1 MSSNIYKSRWM
12 ITQQTPRSSNF
23 PPSPTERE
31 AIDLLVNS
39 NLYGIKDITR
49 ILEHEIA
56 SLELSEALLARI
68 EGEMTSLTKVLDV
81 YDAQRELFVQEKE
94 VIDCLKAEAIAERST
109 LADVPAAATSHAFS
123 DILVAK
129 FDASLSSLKSH
140 SEMCQNICDTLEQQ
154 IRRLRGEQAREELL
168 IATRR
173 DTISLHRDHLDSLRR
188 IQTSLTRRCAPQF
201 RVPVEVWSHIFADC
215 IQATI
220 DDFLE
225 NPAKE
230 RMAYM
235 PLRLAQVCSLW
246 RQTLLASPRLWTTIS
261 LPSTIG
267 NEEADTP
274 LLPYI
279 LGLCQSQH
287 LKFVLNLGEINLA
300 SGDCAGITCKIPT
313 MEAGPQNK
321 HLHVIT
327 PIRSDDNDGRE
338 PPSIKVKCGFFVDS
352 LTYQE
357 RQPAYRG
364 QVDLPFSPNLDYV
377 RVQPGPISRP
387 AMGSIAVDIDMPSSW
402 SLNELAWFLQL
413 SAPSL
418 RRLRI
423 RSTFRNRSS
432 TGRILGFPE
441 LRTLGVVLHHNVGL
455 RRIDAPNLSKLIL
468 YQPKED
474 QRHGDCGNCLD
485 GLQTLLEEVTTIEC
499 MGWSHIDSPEYKEI
513 LSVVARFAR
522 RLNMLRFIECAVD
535 GRVLEGLLQGRPNV
549 KLALDRCRGI
559 TQVECETLGRLVQ
572 RLAVVL

>member
-1 MSSNIYKSRWM
+1 MSSNI
-12 ITQQTPRSSNF
+12 
-23 PPSPTERE
+23 PTERE

-49 ILEHEIA
+49 ILEHEIV
-56 SLELSEALLARI
+56 SLESSEASLARI
-68 EGEMTSLTKVLDV
+68 EDEMTSLTEVLDV
-81 YDAQRELFVQEKE
+81 YNAQRELFVQEKE
-94 VIDCLKAEAIAERST
+94 VISRLKVEIIAERST
-109 LADVPAAATSHAFS
+109 LVDVPAAATSHAFS
-123 DILVAK
+123 DVLVAK

-140 SEMCQNICDTLEQQ
+140 SEMCQDICDTLEHQ

-168 IATRR
+168 IATRK

-230 RMAYM
+230 RMAYI
-235 PLRLAQVCSLW
+235 PLRLAQ
-246 RQTLLASPRLWTTIS
+246 TTIS
-261 LPSTIG
+261 LPFTIG

-274 LLPYI
+274 LLPYL
-279 LGLCQSQH
+279 LGLCQSHH

-300 SGDCAGITCKIPT
+300 SGDCGGITCKILAI
-313 MEAGPQNK
+313 EAGPQNK

-338 PPSIKVKCGFFVDS
+338 PLSIKVKCGFFVDS

-377 RVQPGPISRP
+377 RIQPGPISRP
-387 AMGSIAVDIDMPSSW
+387 AMGSIAMDIDMPSSW
-402 SLNELAWFLQL
+402 SLNELAWFVQL

-441 LRTLGVVLHHNVGL
+441 LRTLGVVLHHNVKL

-499 MGWSHIDSPEYKEI
+499 VGWSHIDSPEYKEI
-513 LSVVARFAR
+513 LHMVARFAR
-522 RLNMLRFIECAVD
+522 QLNMLRFIECAVD
-535 GRVLEGLLQGRPNV
+535 RRVLGGP
-549 KLALDRCRGI
+549 CRVD
-559 TQVECETLGRLVQ
+559 QTLSWL
-572 RLAVVL
+572 